1 MIRLLICDDQV
12 FVCEGLKAIISTAPD
27 IEVVGMAYNGEEAL
41 QQVEAVHPDIV
52 LMDLKM
58 PEMNGIQATRKIKET
73 HPEVHV
79 LVLTTYD
86 FDEWV
91 FEAIRAGANGYLLKD
106 TPREQLFAAIRGT
119 LDGKSFI
126 DPAVAPKLLDQLSG
140 SLPSIPNPE
149 ITRLLSEREL
159 EVLRLLAQ
167 GLSNTEIARQLFLS
181 EGTVK
186 NYVST
191 IFTKL
196 NVSDRTQATI
206 VALRNGLARL

>member
-12 FVCEGLKAIISTAPD
+12 FVCEGLKAIFSTSSEV
-27 IEVVGMAYNGEEAL
+27 EVVGLACDGEEAL
-41 QQVEAVHPDIV
+41 RQVEIFKPDIV

-58 PEMNGIQATRKIKET
+58 PVMNGVQATRLIKERF
-73 HPEVHV
+73 PEVRV
-79 LVLTTYD
+79 LVLTTFD

-106 TPREQLFAAIRGT
+106 TPREQLFAAVSGT
-119 LDGKSFI
+119 MSGKSYI
-126 DPAVAPKLLDQLSG
+126 DPLVAPKLLDQISG
-140 SLPSIPNPE
+140 IQPSVPNVE
-149 ITRLLSEREL
+149 MTRLLSEREL

-167 GLSNTEIARQLFLS
+167 GLTNSEIASRLFLS
-181 EGTVK
+181 EGTIK

-191 IFTKL
+191 IFSKI

-206 VALRNGLARL
+206 FALRNGLSRL